1 MATDYNNVKKQT
13 PVIQDPEKPK
23 VKAIELPEP
32 KKSIFKR
39 IANAII
45 DPSGVQEIKGDLK
58 EDLKTKSADA
68 IKSIASSALKGA
80 VDSIF
85 YGQSTMSQN
94 YRSGQTNYSGYS
106 YGSRGRTVSRNQPQ
120 TRSRQRFNS
129 RRFLIETAEQAETV
143 LSSLTVQV
151 HDFGSASVADFYN
164 LVDVMTEYTDNSYGW
179 RNLDTAHIERVAEG
193 YIVVLPEA
201 RML

>member
-1 MATDYNNVKKQT
+1 MATEYNNVKKQT
-13 PVIQDPEKPK
+13 PAIQDPEKPQ

-85 YGQSTMSQN
+85 YGQSNMSQN
-94 YRSGQTNYSGYS
+94 YRTGQTNYNGYS
-106 YGSRGRTVSRNQPQ
+106 YGSRGQRVSRNQPQ

>member
-1 MATDYNNVKKQT
+1 MATDYNNVKKQESS
-13 PVIQDPEKPK
+13 IQDPEKPQ

-32 KKSIFKR
+32 KKGIFKR

-68 IKSIASSALKGA
+68 IKSIVSSALKGA

-94 YRSGQTNYSGYS
+94 YRTGQTNYNGYS
-106 YGSRGRTVSRNQPQ
+106 YGSRNRTVSRNQPQ

-129 RRFLIETAEQAETV
+129 RRFLIETADQAETV
-143 LSSLTVQV
+143 LASLTAQV

-164 LVDVMTEYTDNSYGW
+164 LVDVMSEYTDNSYGW

-193 YIVVLPEA
+193 YIVILPEA